1 MPYPAHIKKDAE
13 LVLDIKTALTTMS
26 FKGMRMA
33 WRKVLTRDDSERI
46 KYLIMKIYNF
56 LG

>member
-26 FKGMRMA
+26 FKGMRTA